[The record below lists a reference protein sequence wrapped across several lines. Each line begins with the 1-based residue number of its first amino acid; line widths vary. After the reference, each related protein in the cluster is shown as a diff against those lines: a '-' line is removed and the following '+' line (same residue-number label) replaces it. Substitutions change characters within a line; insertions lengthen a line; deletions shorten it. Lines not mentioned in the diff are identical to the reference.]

1 MWGLRLIIFSNVE
14 RKHMDKDIICEINN
28 GLQTAFIDST
38 NNSNL
43 AYRPQFI
50 TNDHKRG
57 VKVLTHIENELMH
70 CDEFSISVAF
80 INRSGFVELSETMK
94 ELEQRGIKGRILT
107 TDYLCFSDPYALD
120 RLAALKNIELKMY
133 HVDDAGV
140 GFHTKGYLF
149 RENGIYRIIIGSSNM
164 TQTALSTNMEW
175 NTQLVSTQ
183 QGEMAQS
190 IVNEFEKLWTDDA
203 SVNYDEFIEPY
214 RVKYNRKKKID
225 KLIREQHR
233 IAVHEEIV
241 DIDTYKLKPNKMQEE
256 FICNIHDLIERGAK
270 KALLISATGTGKT
283 YASAFAMR
291 NEQPKKALFIVHRE
305 LIAKQA
311 VKSYRRV
318 FGNKKKIA
326 LLSGNSKEYDAD
338 VLFATMSMMAKAETL
353 ERYKTDE
360 FDWICIDE
368 VHRAGSESYQK
379 IMSYFQ
385 PQFWLGMT
393 ASPERTDGFDIFNL
407 FDHNI
412 AYEIRLQQALKE
424 DLLCPFHYFGITD
437 IEINGEILNDQ
448 TGMRNFSYLISDVR
462 VQHILKQANYFG
474 YSGERVKGL
483 IFCSG
488 KKEAQELSLKFNE
501 KGYYTT
507 VLTGEDSEKQRE
519 SCIELLTK
527 EVSEN
532 EVACHQ
538 ENIKNSKQTDLTEM
552 PYLDYIFTI
561 DIFNEG
567 VDIPEIN
574 QVLMLRPT
582 ESPIIFVQ
590 QLGRGLRKADDKE
603 YVVIIDFIGNYTNN
617 YMIPIALSGDRSYNK
632 DSIRRYVS
640 EGTRIIPGASTIHF
654 DEVSRKRI
662 FQSID
667 SARTNDVKL
676 LKVSYE
682 QLKYR
687 LGRIPTVLDFK
698 KYGTIDV
705 SKYFDK
711 FGSYYAFLVKY
722 YGDEYT
728 VRLSPEEENIVEFIS
743 KKVTNMKRIHEL
755 VLLRHLLHEGQ
766 RYLAYYERILNEEY
780 HVKLSKQL
788 EESVI
793 RNLTNE
799 FPKEE
804 ERKKYQNC
812 ILIKKSSFGYQINDP
827 FRSMLLANPEF
838 AKIVDELIEYGI
850 ENYMENYSHS
860 YRDTNFQLYQK
871 YTYEDVCR
879 LLNWQRN
886 MNAQNIGGYFY
897 DAETKTL
904 PVFINYD
911 KAEDA
916 IAYEDRFVTQ
926 DRLIALSKHPRKVNS
941 SDADHFFK
949 RTESDKE
956 NQILLFVR
964 KNKDDKEAK
973 EFYFLGEVFA
983 QGQPIPIKMQ
993 KTGDDAFEI
1002 NYKLD
1007 VPVRDDI
1014 YEYITSEA

>member
-1 MWGLRLIIFSNVE
+1 M
-14 RKHMDKDIICEINN
+14 HQDKIQEINK
-28 GLQTAFIDST
+28 GLQTAFIDSSF
-38 NNSNL
+38 NSNL

-57 VKVLTHIENELMH
+57 IKVLAHIENELLH
-70 CDEFSISVAF
+70 CDEFAISVAF
-80 INRSGFVELSETMK
+80 INRSGFVELSETLR

-120 RLAALKNIELKMY
+120 RLASLRNVELKMY
-133 HVDDAGV
+133 HVDEAGV

-149 RENGIYRIIIGSSNM
+149 RENGLYRIIIGSSNM

-175 NTQLVSTQ
+175 NTQLVSTE

-190 IVNEFEKLWTDDA
+190 IVSEFERLWADESA
-203 SVNYDEFIEPY
+203 KPYEEFIESY
-214 RVKYNRKKKID
+214 REKYNRKKQLD
-225 KLIREQHR
+225 RLTREQHK
-233 IAVHEEIV
+233 IAVQEEIV
-241 DIDTYKLKPNKMQEE
+241 DYDTYKLKPNKMQEE
-256 FICNIHDLIERGAK
+256 FICNVHDLIERGAK

-291 NEQPKKALFIVHRE
+291 NERPMKALFIVHRE
-305 LIAKQA
+305 LIARQA
-311 VKSYRRV
+311 LKSYRKV
-318 FGNKKKIA
+318 FGGKKKLA

-338 VLFATMSMMAKAETL
+338 ILFATMSMMAKPETL
-353 ERYKTDE
+353 ERYQPDE

-368 VHRAGSESYQK
+368 VHRAGSESYQR
-379 IMSYFQ
+379 IMKYFH
-385 PQFWLGMT
+385 PEFWLGMT
-393 ASPERTDGFDIFNL
+393 ASPERTDGFDIFAL

-412 AYEIRLQQALKE
+412 AYEIRLQHALKE

-437 IEINGEILNDQ
+437 IEIDGEIMDDQ
-448 TGMRNFSYLISDVR
+448 TGFRNFSYLVSDQR
-462 VQHILKQANYFG
+462 VKYIIEQTNYFG
-474 YSGERVKGL
+474 HSGDRVKGL
-483 IFCSG
+483 VFCSG
-488 KKEAQELSLKFNE
+488 KKEAQELSSKFNAR
-501 KGYYTT
+501 GYYTMS
-507 VLTGEDSEKQRE
+507 LTGEDSEKQRE
-519 SCIELLTK
+519 ACIELLTK
-527 EVSEN
+527 DVPEE
-532 EVACHQ
+532 EARKHE
-538 ENIKNSKQTDLTEM
+538 ENIRNSVQTHQGEM

-582 ESPIIFVQ
+582 ESPIVFVQ
-590 QLGRGLRKADDKE
+590 QLGRGLRKAEDKE

-632 DSIRRYVS
+632 DSIRRYVL

-654 DEVSRKRI
+654 DEISRKRI

-676 LKVSYE
+676 LRDSFE

-698 KYGTIDV
+698 KYGSVDV
-705 SKYFDK
+705 SKYFEK

-722 YGDEYT
+722 YPDEYS
-728 VRLSPEEENIVEFIS
+728 VRLSVPEASIVEFIS

-755 VLLRHLLHEGQ
+755 ALLRHLLRQ
-766 RYLAYYERILNEEY
+766 STRIVTYFDRILNEEY
-780 HVKLSKQL
+780 HVKFTGRL

-793 RNLTNE
+793 RNLTNQ

-804 ERKKYQNC
+804 ERKKYKDC
-812 ILIKKSSFGYQINDP
+812 VLIKKTEEGYQLEDT
-827 FRSMLLANPEF
+827 FRRLLLANPEF
-838 AKIVDELIEYGI
+838 AKMIDELVTYGI
-850 ENYMENYSHS
+850 ENYKENYSES
-860 YRDTNFQLYQK
+860 YKDTNFQLYQK

-911 KAEDA
+911 KTEDA
-916 IAYEDRFVTQ
+916 IAYEDRFVTRQ
-926 DRLIALSKHPRKVNS
+926 HLIALSKHPRKVDS
-941 SDADHFFK
+941 GDADHFFK
-949 RTESDKE
+949 RTEADKE

-983 QGQPIPIKMQ
+983 QGEPIPIKME

-1014 YEYITSEA
+1014 YEYIVSEA

>member
-1 MWGLRLIIFSNVE
+1 M
-14 RKHMDKDIICEINN
+14 HQQDIIEINK
-28 GLQTAFIDST
+28 GLQSAYIDSAV
-38 NNSNL
+38 NSNL
-43 AYRPQFI
+43 AYRSQFI

-57 VKVLTHIENELMH
+57 VKVLTHIENQLMH

-80 INRSGFVELSETMK
+80 INRSGFVELSETLK
-94 ELEQRGIKGRILT
+94 ELERRGVRGRILT

-120 RLAALKNIELKMY
+120 KLASLTNIELKMY

-175 NTQLVSTQ
+175 NTQLVSTE

-190 IVNEFEKLWTDDA
+190 IVSEFERLWSDDA
-203 SVNYDEFIEPY
+203 SKPYVEFIEEY
-214 RVKYNRKKKID
+214 RDKYDRKKQID
-225 KLIREQHR
+225 RLIREQHK
-233 IAVHEEIV
+233 IALQDDIV
-241 DIDTYKLKPNKMQEE
+241 DYDTYKLKPNKMQEE
-256 FICNIHDLIERGAK
+256 FIGNIHDLRERGAK
-270 KALLISATGTGKT
+270 RALLISATGTGKT
-283 YASAFAMR
+283 YASAFALK
-291 NEQPKKALFIVHRE
+291 NENPKKALFIVHRE

-311 VKSYRRV
+311 IKSYRKV
-318 FGNKKKIA
+318 FGKTKKLA
-326 LLSGNSKEYDAD
+326 LLSGSSKEYDAD
-338 VLFATMSMMAKAETL
+338 ILFATMSMMAKQETL
-353 ERYKTDE
+353 DRYNKDE

-379 IMSYFQ
+379 IMSYFE
-385 PQFWLGMT
+385 PDFWLGMT

-424 DLLCPFHYFGITD
+424 DMLCPFHYFGITD
-437 IEINGEILNDQ
+437 IEINGEIMNDK
-448 TGMRNFSYLISDVR
+448 TGMRNFSYLVSDKR
-462 VQHILKQANYFG
+462 VQYVLEQANYFG

-483 IFCSG
+483 VFCSS
-488 KKEAQELSLKFNE
+488 KKEAQELSAKFNAR
-501 KGYYTT
+501 GYYT
-507 VLTGEDSEKQRE
+507 VALAGDDSGKQRE
-519 SCIELLTK
+519 ESIDLLTK
-527 EVSEN
+527 EVPE
-532 EVACHQ
+532 EEIQLHEKA
-538 ENIKNSKQTDLTEM
+538 IKNAEACAVTEI
-552 PYLDYIFTI
+552 PFLDYIFTI

-582 ESPIIFVQ
+582 ESPIVFVQ
-590 QLGRGLRKADDKE
+590 QLGRGLRKAEDKD

-654 DEVSRKRI
+654 DEISRTRI

-676 LKVSYE
+676 LKESYE

-698 KYGTIDV
+698 KYGAIDV
-705 SKYFDK
+705 SKYFEK

-722 YGDEYT
+722 YGDEYET
-728 VRLSPEEENIVEFIS
+728 RLSDSEANIIEFLS
-743 KKVTNMKRIHEL
+743 KKVTNMKRPHEL
-755 VLLRHLLHEGQ
+755 ILLRSLLNQNNRAGV
-766 RYLAYYERILNEEY
+766 YLEKILSNPSL
-780 HVKLSKQL
+780 VKLSKRL
-788 EESVI
+788 EESVV

-804 ERKKYQNC
+804 ERKKYMDC
-812 ILIKKSSFGYQINDP
+812 ILIQSTENGYQLDDK
-827 FRSMLLANPEF
+827 FQQLLMENPAF
-838 AKIVDELIEYGI
+838 VKMVNELIDYGI
-850 ENYMENYSHS
+850 ENYKDNYSDA
-860 YRDTNFQLYQK
+860 YKDTNFQLYQK

-879 LLNWQRN
+879 LLNWKKN
-886 MNAQNIGGYFY
+886 MNARNISGYFY

-911 KAEDA
+911 KEEDA
-916 IAYEDRFVTQ
+916 IAYKDRFVTQ
-926 DRLIALSKHPRKVNS
+926 SNLIALSKKDRKVNS
-941 SDADHFFK
+941 RDADHFFK
-949 RTESDKE
+949 RTDADKD
-956 NQILLFVR
+956 NKILLFVR

-983 QGQPIPIKMQ
+983 QGEPIPIKME
-993 KTGDDAFEI
+993 KTGADAFEI
-1002 NYKLD
+1002 NYQLD
-1007 VPVRDDI
+1007 VPVREDI
-1014 YEYITSEA
+1014 YEYIVSEA

>member
-1 MWGLRLIIFSNVE
+1 M
-14 RKHMDKDIICEINN
+14 HQQDIIEINK
-28 GLQTAFIDST
+28 GLQKAYID
-38 NNSNL
+38 NAVNSNL
-43 AYRPQFI
+43 AYSPQFI

-57 VKVLTHIENELMH
+57 VKILTHIENQLMH

-80 INRSGFVELSETMK
+80 INRSGFVELSETLK
-94 ELEQRGIKGRILT
+94 ELERRGVRGRILT
-107 TDYLCFSDPYALD
+107 TDYLCFSEPYALD
-120 RLAALKNIELKMY
+120 KLATLRNIELKMY
-133 HVDDAGV
+133 HVNDAGV

-175 NTQLVSTQ
+175 NTQLVSTE

-190 IVNEFEKLWTDDA
+190 IVSEFERLWTDNA
-203 SVNYDEFIEPY
+203 SKSYDEFIEAY
-214 RVKYNRKKKID
+214 REKYNRKKQID
-225 KLIREQHR
+225 RLIREQHK
-233 IAVHEEIV
+233 IALQDEIV
-241 DIDTYKLKPNKMQEE
+241 DYDTYRLTPNKMQRE
-256 FICNIHDLIERGAK
+256 FIGNIHDLRERGAK
-270 KALLISATGTGKT
+270 RALLISATGTGKT
-283 YASAFAMR
+283 YASAFALK
-291 NEQPKKALFIVHRE
+291 NESPKKALFIVHRE

-311 VKSYRRV
+311 IKSYRKV
-318 FGNKKKIA
+318 FGNTKKLA
-326 LLSGNSKEYDAD
+326 LLSGTSKEYDAD
-338 VLFATMSMMAKAETL
+338 ILFATMSMMAKQETL
-353 ERYKTDE
+353 DRYKPEE

-368 VHRAGSESYQK
+368 VHRAGSDSYQK

-385 PQFWLGMT
+385 PDFWLGMT
-393 ASPERTDGFDIFNL
+393 ASPERTDGFDIFKL

-424 DLLCPFHYFGITD
+424 DMLCPFHYFGITD
-437 IEINGEILNDQ
+437 IEINGEIMNDK
-448 TGMRNFSYLISDVR
+448 TGMRNFSYLVSDKR
-462 VQHILKQANYFG
+462 VQYVLEQANYFG

-483 IFCSG
+483 VFCSS
-488 KKEAQELSLKFNE
+488 KQEAQELSAKFNAR
-501 KGYYTT
+501 GYYTAA
-507 VLTGEDSEKQRE
+507 LAGDDSGKQRE
-519 SCIELLTK
+519 ACIELLTK
-527 EVSEN
+527 EVSEEEIQN
-532 EVACHQ
+532 HENAIKNAVAC
-538 ENIKNSKQTDLTEM
+538 DLDEM

-582 ESPIIFVQ
+582 ESPIVFVQ
-590 QLGRGLRKADDKE
+590 QLGRGLRKAEDKD

-654 DEVSRKRI
+654 DEISRTRI

-676 LKVSYE
+676 LKESYE

-698 KYGTIDV
+698 KYGAIDV
-705 SKYFDK
+705 SKYFEK

-722 YGDEYT
+722 YGDEYET
-728 VRLSPEEENIVEFIS
+728 RLSSSEANILEFIS
-743 KKVTNMKRIHEL
+743 KKVTNMKRPHEL
-755 VLLRHLLHEGQ
+755 MLLRQLVRMDNRVGV
-766 RYLAYYERILNEEY
+766 YLEKLWGNFSQQSN
-780 HVKLSKQL
+780 LSKGV
-788 EESVI
+788 EESVV

-804 ERKKYQNC
+804 ERKKYMDC
-812 ILIKKSSFGYQINDP
+812 VLIKSTANGYQLDDK
-827 FRSMLLANPEF
+827 FQSLLMGNPVF
-838 AKIVDELIEYGI
+838 AKMVNDLIEYGI
-850 ENYMENYSHS
+850 ENYKDNYS
-860 YRDTNFQLYQK
+860 DTYKDSNFQLYQK

-879 LLNWQRN
+879 LLNWKKN

-897 DAETKTL
+897 DVETKTL

-911 KAEDA
+911 KTEDA

-926 DRLIALSKHPRKVNS
+926 AHLIALSKHPRKISS

-949 RTESDKE
+949 RTEADKD
-956 NQILLFVR
+956 NRILLFVR

-983 QGQPIPIKMQ
+983 QGEPIPIKME

-1007 VPVRDDI
+1007 VPVREDI
-1014 YEYITSEA
+1014 YEYIISEA

>member
-1 MWGLRLIIFSNVE
+1 M
-14 RKHMDKDIICEINN
+14 HQQDIIEINK
-28 GLQTAFIDST
+28 GLQSAYIDSAV
-38 NNSNL
+38 NSNL

-57 VKVLTHIENELMH
+57 VKVLTHIENQLMH

-80 INRSGFVELSETMK
+80 INRSGFVELSETLK
-94 ELEQRGIKGRILT
+94 ELERRGVRGRILT

-120 RLAALKNIELKMY
+120 KLASLTNIELKMY

-175 NTQLVSTQ
+175 NTQLVSTE

-190 IVNEFEKLWTDDA
+190 IVSEFEKLWSDDA
-203 SVNYDEFIEPY
+203 SKPYAEFIEEY
-214 RVKYNRKKKID
+214 RDKYDRKKQID
-225 KLIREQHR
+225 RLIREQHK
-233 IAVHEEIV
+233 IALQDDIV
-241 DIDTYKLKPNKMQEE
+241 DYDTYKLKPNKMQEE
-256 FICNIHDLIERGAK
+256 FIGNIHDLRERGAK
-270 KALLISATGTGKT
+270 RALLISATGTGKT
-283 YASAFAMR
+283 YASAFALK
-291 NEQPKKALFIVHRE
+291 NENPKKALFIVHRE

-311 VKSYRRV
+311 IKSYRKV
-318 FGNKKKIA
+318 FGKTKKLA
-326 LLSGNSKEYDAD
+326 LLSGSSKEYDAD
-338 VLFATMSMMAKAETL
+338 ILFATMSMMAKKETL
-353 ERYKTDE
+353 DRYKKDE

-379 IMSYFQ
+379 IMSYFETD
-385 PQFWLGMT
+385 FWLGMT

-424 DLLCPFHYFGITD
+424 DMLCPFHYFGITD
-437 IEINGEILNDQ
+437 IEINGEIMNDK
-448 TGMRNFSYLISDVR
+448 TGMRNFSYLVSDKR
-462 VQHILKQANYFG
+462 VQYVLEQANYFG

-483 IFCSG
+483 VFCSS
-488 KKEAQELSLKFNE
+488 KKEAQELSAKFNAR
-501 KGYYTT
+501 GYYT
-507 VLTGEDSEKQRE
+507 VALAGDDSGKQRE
-519 SCIELLTK
+519 ACIDLLTK
-527 EVSEN
+527 EVPE
-532 EVACHQ
+532 EEIQLHEKA
-538 ENIKNSKQTDLTEM
+538 IKNTEACAVTEM
-552 PYLDYIFTI
+552 PFLDYIFTI

-582 ESPIIFVQ
+582 ESPIVFVQ
-590 QLGRGLRKADDKE
+590 QLGRGLRKAEDKD

-654 DEVSRKRI
+654 DEISRTRI

-676 LKVSYE
+676 LKESYE

-698 KYGTIDV
+698 KYGAIDV
-705 SKYFDK
+705 SKYFEK

-722 YGDEYT
+722 YGDEYET
-728 VRLSPEEENIVEFIS
+728 RLSDSEANIIEFFS
-743 KKVTNMKRIHEL
+743 KKVTNMKRPHEL
-755 VLLRHLLHEGQ
+755 ILLQSLLNQKTRVGV
-766 RYLAYYERILNEEY
+766 YLEKILSNPKLA
-780 HVKLSKQL
+780 KLSKRL
-788 EESVI
+788 EESVV

-804 ERKKYQNC
+804 ERKKYMDC
-812 ILIKKSSFGYQINDP
+812 ILIQSTENGYQLDDK
-827 FRSMLLANPEF
+827 FQQLLMENPAF
-838 AKIVDELIEYGI
+838 AKMVNELIDYGI
-850 ENYMENYSHS
+850 ENYKDNYSDA
-860 YRDTNFQLYQK
+860 YKDTNFQLYQK

-879 LLNWQRN
+879 LLNWKKN

-911 KAEDA
+911 KTEDA
-916 IAYEDRFVTQ
+916 IAYEDRFVSQ
-926 DRLIALSKHPRKVNS
+926 AHLIALSKHPRKVNS

-949 RTESDKE
+949 RTDADKD
-956 NQILLFVR
+956 NKILLFVR

-983 QGQPIPIKMQ
+983 QGEPIPIKME

-1002 NYKLD
+1002 NYQLD
-1007 VPVRDDI
+1007 VPVREDI
-1014 YEYITSEA
+1014 YEYIVSEA

>member
-1 MWGLRLIIFSNVE
+1 M
-14 RKHMDKDIICEINN
+14 HQQDIIEINK
-28 GLQTAFIDST
+28 GLQSAYIDSAV
-38 NNSNL
+38 NSNL

-57 VKVLTHIENELMH
+57 VKVLTHIENQLMH

-80 INRSGFVELSETMK
+80 INRSGFVELSETLK
-94 ELEQRGIKGRILT
+94 ELERRGVRGRILT

-120 RLAALKNIELKMY
+120 KLASLTNIELKMY

-175 NTQLVSTQ
+175 NTQLVSTE

-190 IVNEFEKLWTDDA
+190 IVSEFEKLWSDDA
-203 SVNYDEFIEPY
+203 SKPYAEFIEEY
-214 RVKYNRKKKID
+214 RDKYDRKKQID
-225 KLIREQHR
+225 RLIREQHK
-233 IAVHEEIV
+233 IALQDDIV
-241 DIDTYKLKPNKMQEE
+241 DYDTYKLKPNKMQEE
-256 FICNIHDLIERGAK
+256 FIGNIHDLRERGAK
-270 KALLISATGTGKT
+270 RALLISATGTGKT
-283 YASAFAMR
+283 YASAFALK
-291 NEQPKKALFIVHRE
+291 NENPKKALFIVHRE

-311 VKSYRRV
+311 IKSYRKV
-318 FGNKKKIA
+318 FGKTKKLA
-326 LLSGNSKEYDAD
+326 LLSGSSKEYDAD
-338 VLFATMSMMAKAETL
+338 ILFATMSMMAKKETL
-353 ERYKTDE
+353 DRYKKDE

-379 IMSYFQ
+379 IMSYFETD
-385 PQFWLGMT
+385 FWLGMT

-424 DLLCPFHYFGITD
+424 DMLCPFHYFGITD
-437 IEINGEILNDQ
+437 IEINGEIMNDK
-448 TGMRNFSYLISDVR
+448 TGMRNFSYLVSDKR
-462 VQHILKQANYFG
+462 VQYVLEQANYFG

-483 IFCSG
+483 VFCSS
-488 KKEAQELSLKFNE
+488 KKEAQELSAKFNAR
-501 KGYYTT
+501 GYYT
-507 VLTGEDSEKQRE
+507 VALAGDDSGKQRE
-519 SCIELLTK
+519 ACIDLLTK
-527 EVSEN
+527 EVPE
-532 EVACHQ
+532 EEIQLHEKA
-538 ENIKNSKQTDLTEM
+538 IKNTEACAVTEM
-552 PYLDYIFTI
+552 PFLDYIFTI

-582 ESPIIFVQ
+582 ESPIVFVQ
-590 QLGRGLRKADDKE
+590 QLGRGLRKAEDKD

-654 DEVSRKRI
+654 DEISRTRI

-676 LKVSYE
+676 LKESYE

-698 KYGTIDV
+698 KYGAIDV
-705 SKYFDK
+705 SKYFEK

-722 YGDEYT
+722 YGDEYET
-728 VRLSPEEENIVEFIS
+728 RLSDSEANIIEFFS
-743 KKVTNMKRIHEL
+743 KKVTNMKRPHEL
-755 VLLRHLLHEGQ
+755 ILLQSLLNQKTRVGV
-766 RYLAYYERILNEEY
+766 YLEKILSNPKLA
-780 HVKLSKQL
+780 KLSKRL
-788 EESVI
+788 EESVV

-804 ERKKYQNC
+804 ERKKYMDC
-812 ILIKKSSFGYQINDP
+812 ILIQSTENGYQLDDK
-827 FRSMLLANPEF
+827 FQQLLMENPAF
-838 AKIVDELIEYGI
+838 AKMVNELIDYGI
-850 ENYMENYSHS
+850 ENYKDNYSDA
-860 YRDTNFQLYQK
+860 YKDTNFQLYQK

-879 LLNWQRN
+879 LLNWKKN

-911 KAEDA
+911 KTEDA
-916 IAYEDRFVTQ
+916 IAYEDRFVSQ
-926 DRLIALSKHPRKVNS
+926 VHLIALSKHPRKVNS

-949 RTESDKE
+949 RTDADKD
-956 NQILLFVR
+956 NKILLFVR

-983 QGQPIPIKMQ
+983 QGEPIPIKME

-1002 NYKLD
+1002 NYQLD
-1007 VPVRDDI
+1007 VPVREDI
-1014 YEYITSEA
+1014 YEYIVSEA